1 MYIYVCMCVYVYIY
15 TYIYTY
21 IYYIYT
27 YIYIYIY
34 IPLLTNKPANMTQRA
49 QAITHL
55 NHQIA
60 LGLSRSKI

>member
-27 YIYIYIY
+27 YIYIYI
-34 IPLLTNKPANMTQRA
+34 PLLTNKPAHMTQRA